1 MNKYHSF
8 YSSGGG
14 SISLVDAKSESFFTF
29 VDERSS
35 RLAGV
40 FFIAGG
46 SSATTTRLS
55 SLRVHFSVDDVDKS
69 FSDLIFVFVGED
81 MGEVFCRLLVIR
93 IEDFSQRQKMWMRMR
108 MRVRRWAWRMYI
120 VWCSWI

>member
-35 RLAGV
+35 RLAGG
-40 FFIAGG
+40 FFVAGG
-46 SSATTTRLS
+46 SSATILDC
-55 SLRVHFSVDDVDKS
+55 LRCVCIFL
-69 FSDLIFVFVGED
+69 LIT
-81 MGEVFCRLLVIR
+81 
-93 IEDFSQRQKMWMRMR
+93 
-108 MRVRRWAWRMYI
+108 
-120 VWCSWI
+120 